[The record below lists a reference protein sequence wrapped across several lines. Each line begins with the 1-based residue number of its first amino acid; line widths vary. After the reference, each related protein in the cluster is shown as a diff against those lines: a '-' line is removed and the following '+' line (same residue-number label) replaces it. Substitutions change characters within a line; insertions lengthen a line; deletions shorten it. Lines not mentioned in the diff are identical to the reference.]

1 MSNTIEIEL
10 SVPTSLGEITL
21 SQYQKY
27 MKIVEV
33 NKDDDNATDFLNM
46 KLIEIFCN
54 VDLSY
59 VKKIPFKEY
68 EKVLR
73 VLSKAFKKESELI
86 RRFDLKG
93 VDMGF
98 VPNLEF
104 ISLGEYVDLEEYIQ
118 DWDNMHKAMAV
129 LYRPVNFKSK
139 QTYTIAPYEPSD
151 DISELMKDMPLSVV
165 MSSMVFFYNLGRELL
180 EAIPT
185 FITKSLNK
193 EETYLFKQ
201 ILEVNGGGINQ
212 FTHSLK
218 EMFSNSIPLQNFN
231 YSSA

>member
-1 MSNTIEIEL
+1 M
-10 SVPTSLGEITL
+10 
-21 SQYQKY
+21 
-27 MKIVEV
+27 
-33 NKDDDNATDFLNM
+33 
-46 KLIEIFCN
+46 
-54 VDLSY
+54 
-59 VKKIPFKEY
+59 
-68 EKVLR
+68 
-73 VLSKAFKKESELI
+73 LSKAFKKESELI

>member
-1 MSNTIEIEL
+1 
-10 SVPTSLGEITL
+10 
-21 SQYQKY
+21 
-27 MKIVEV
+27 
-33 NKDDDNATDFLNM
+33 
-46 KLIEIFCN
+46 
-54 VDLSY
+54 
-59 VKKIPFKEY
+59 
-68 EKVLR
+68 
-73 VLSKAFKKESELI
+73 
-86 RRFDLKG
+86 
-93 VDMGF
+93 
-98 VPNLEF
+98 
-104 ISLGEYVDLEEYIQ
+104 
-118 DWDNMHKAMAV
+118 MHKAMAV